1 MAKTRKR
8 TKRNKKFRLDRRVW
22 IAAAVVA
29 VAAALVVIL
38 LALHRSGETKPVD
51 RESALCVVCVDAGHG
66 GADQGTAWEGRLEKD
81 DTLALALAVEEAL
94 NRRNIY
100 CVLTRSDDT
109 TLSLEDRVA
118 FAETEQ
124 ADLFLSIHR
133 NSAEAD
139 VCGLE
144 VWVSQGC
151 SDTSMALAQRLEEA
165 LIEAGVQDSRGV
177 RSGSQ
182 SGSGSYYVLRMTSM
196 PAALLEMGF
205 IQNEEDNRLF
215 DRRMEDYAAAI
226 AGAVED
232 TWKENHT

>member
-1 MAKTRKR
+1 MTKTRKR
-8 TKRNKKFRLDRRVW
+8 SKRSRGLRLNRRWW
-22 IAAAVVA
+22 IAAAILAVIVVLA
-29 VAAALVVIL
+29 VIL
-38 LALHRSGETKPVD
+38 LVRHRSGGIKPVD

-66 GADQGTAWEGRLEKD
+66 GEDPGTAWEGRLEKD

-109 TLSLEDRVA
+109 TLSLEERVA
-118 FAETEQ
+118 FAETER

-144 VWVSQGC
+144 VWVAQGC
-151 SDTSMALAQRLEEA
+151 SDTSMALARRLEEA